1 MVNHDHNR
9 IKPGGNREIGD
20 EVDRKLF
27 EGERDS
33 GRDWTERRNSR
44 MSIDLVLLANSASCN
59 EMFDKGRKAWP
70 PEVMFKDRLSVED
83 PHVVQEGG
91 RMD

>member
-27 EGERDS
+27 EWERD
-33 GRDWTERRNSR
+33 GDAIRQR
-44 MSIDLVLLANSASCN
+44 
-59 EMFDKGRKAWP
+59 
-70 PEVMFKDRLSVED
+70 
-83 PHVVQEGG
+83 GG
-91 RMD
+91 MVG